1 MGVRGFIFDNR
12 ITIPDKEN
20 MPLFKW
26 NVRNIYQEY
35 LIFPPDSAIAESEE
49 HPLMFSSHTFLRVSQ
64 KKCYVKKL
72 HKSDTCIICNCINKI
87 IYENVIHVIISKNK

>member
-26 NVRNIYQEY
+26 NVSNIYQEY
-35 LIFPPDSAIAESEE
+35 LIFPPDSAIAS
-49 HPLMFSSHTFLRVSQ
+49 TDV
-64 KKCYVKKL
+64 
-72 HKSDTCIICNCINKI
+72 
-87 IYENVIHVIISKNK
+87 